1 MLGHMTPR
9 DVAQAEPR
17 TCDASLSRAFQFLG
31 KRWNG
36 VILGALGQGPSTF
49 SELKR
54 LLGVGDSTLADRL
67 VELTTAGLVK
77 RTVDEGPPVAVSYE
91 LTPAGLAL
99 MPALRALAGW
109 ASENLTEE
117 RCREVR

>member
-1 MLGHMTPR
+1 MLRHMTPR
-9 DVAQAEPR
+9 DLAQVEPR
-17 TCDASLSRAFQFLG
+17 TCDTSLSRAFQFLG

-36 VILGALGQGPSTF
+36 VILGTLGQGAGTF

-54 LLGVGDSTLADRL
+54 ILGIGDSTLADRL

-91 LTPAGLAL
+91 LTPAGLAV
-99 MPALRALAGW
+99 MPAMRALAEW
-109 ASENLTEE
+109 ASDNLTEE
-117 RCREVR
+117 RCREVK